1 MIRHLRM
8 SSVLAIGLCL
18 ILVQTAF
25 SQHSAAVGDTV
36 VCRLYM
42 DSTTAYSHRYDAND
56 SLRYFAN
63 KVLECTEASGQ
74 RNEHMDALTVV
85 GVTYLRESNYMEAL
99 RYFRQAEDECR
110 EVEDSLNLAK
120 VYINIGSCYQSMDSS
135 AKAMEILMS
144 SAAILEHYNDSSH
157 LLYVYTNIGALLG
170 TIGRLDEQ
178 LEFSKKA
185 FDMAG
190 GKLNSRIALG
200 LGSNLSINLLKHN
213 MIDSS
218 EALALR
224 VLAESRRI
232 NYSKSLTQILNHLAN
247 ISVRKEEYERAL
259 TYTDEVLTYEG
270 SFTHNHTFGDAYNYR
285 GAALLRMNRV
295 DEAISSLE
303 RAWEYAGA
311 ENTVISKERVLRNL
325 QKAYA
330 MKGDYRKAY
339 ENLELLKLY
348 ADTLMREDN
357 LRIVNELE
365 TKYRT
370 EKKEQQVRELSQ
382 MNEITTLKLRQRNI
396 WIMVLVVVALLVAG
410 GIYFVSRQRLL
421 KQQQEALENRLLS
434 LRVQLNPHFI
444 FNALTAVQNYMLG
457 GKDLREAVRYL
468 SNFAKVMRAFLEY
481 NQEEKITLDKE
492 LNALE
497 LYVGIQ
503 KLRFNNGFEFDVE
516 MDEELDP
523 EEVLVP
529 PMILQPLIENAIE
542 HGIRNLDNGKITLK
556 YELQDDHLVMRLTD
570 NGIGRKKA
578 GESSPKSEEKTS
590 LATRITKERIALLNR
605 KGEGKY
611 ALEIRDLNEDGTGTE
626 VIFKIPLV
634 LA

>member
-1 MIRHLRM
+1 M
-8 SSVLAIGLCL
+8 AIGLCL
-18 ILVQTAF
+18 IFGQTTFCQRTAPL
-25 SQHSAAVGDTV
+25 ADTV
-36 VCRLYM
+36 VCRMYM

-56 SLRYFAN
+56 SLRYFAT
-63 KVLECTEASGQ
+63 KVLECTKASGQ

-85 GVTYLRESNYMEAL
+85 GVTYLRESNYSEAL
-99 RYFRQAEDECR
+99 RYFRQAEFECQ
-110 EVEDSLNLAK
+110 EMDDSLNLAK

-144 SAAILEHYNDSSH
+144 SAEILEQYNDSSH

-170 TIGRLDEQ
+170 VIGRHDEQ
-178 LEFSKKA
+178 LEFSRKA
-185 FDMAG
+185 FEMAG
-190 GKLNSRIALG
+190 GKLNSRVALG
-200 LGSNLSINLLKHN
+200 LGSNLSINLLKHG
-213 MIDSS
+213 MVDSS

-224 VLAESRRI
+224 VLAESRKI
-232 NYSKSLTQILNHLAN
+232 NYSKTLTQILNHLAN
-247 ISVRKEEYERAL
+247 ISIKKEEFEQAL
-259 TYTDEVLTYEG
+259 IYTDEVLTYEG

-285 GAALLRMNRV
+285 GAALLQLNRV
-295 DEAISSLE
+295 AEAIRSLE
-303 RAWEYAGA
+303 KAWEYAGA

-325 QKAYA
+325 PKAYA
-330 MKGDYRKAY
+330 MNGDYKKAY
-339 ENLELLKLY
+339 ENMELLKLY
-348 ADTLMREDN
+348 ADTLMREEN

-370 EKKEQQVRELSQ
+370 EKKEQQVRDLRQ

-396 WIMVLVVVALLVAG
+396 WIGVLAVVALLVAG
-410 GIYFVSRQRLL
+410 SIYFVSRQRLL
-421 KQQQEALENRLLS
+421 KQQQETLENRLLS

-444 FNALTAVQNYMLG
+444 FNALTAVQNYMLS

-481 NQEEKITLDKE
+481 NQEERITLDKE

-503 KLRFNNGFEFDVE
+503 KLRFNNGFEFNVE
-516 MDEELDP
+516 VDEEIDP
-523 EEVLVP
+523 EEVQVP

-556 YELQDDHLVMRLTD
+556 YELQDNSLLMRLTD
-570 NGIGRKKA
+570 NGIGRTNA
-578 GESSPKSEEKTS
+578 GESGPKSQEKTS
-590 LATRITKERIALLNR
+590 LATRITTERIGLLNR

-611 ALEIRDLNEDGTGTE
+611 SLEIRDLNEDGTGTE
-626 VIFKIPLV
+626 VIFKIPYV

>member
-1 MIRHLRM
+1 M

>member
-1 MIRHLRM
+1 M

-74 RNEHMDALTVV
+74 WNEHMDALTVV
-85 GVTYLRESNYMEAL
+85 GVTYLRESNYTEAL
-99 RYFRQAEDECR
+99 KYFKQAEDECR
-110 EVEDSLNLAK
+110 LISDSLNLAK

-144 SAAILEHYNDSSH
+144 SAAILEHYNDSAH

-170 TIGRLDEQ
+170 TIGRHDEQ

-224 VLAESRRI
+224 VLAESRKI
-232 NYSKSLTQILNHLAN
+232 NYSKTLTQILNHLAN
-247 ISVRKEEYERAL
+247 ISLKKEEYERAL
-259 TYTDEVLTYEG
+259 KYTDEVLTYEG
-270 SFTHNHTFGDAYNYR
+270 SFTHNHTFTDAYNYQ
-285 GAALLRMNRV
+285 GAALLRLNRV
-295 DEAISSLE
+295 DEAINSLE
-303 RAWEYAGA
+303 KAWEYAGA

-330 MKGDYRKAY
+330 MHGDYKKAY
-339 ENLELLKLY
+339 ENMELLKLY
-348 ADTLMREDN
+348 TDTLLREDN
-357 LRIVNELE
+357 VRIVNELE
-365 TKYRT
+365 TKYQT

-382 MNEITTLKLRQRNI
+382 QNEINELKLRQRNI
-396 WIMVLVVVALLVAG
+396 WIIVLVVVALLVAG
-410 GIYFVSRQRLL
+410 SIYFVSRQRLL

-605 KGEGKY
+605 KAEGKY
-611 ALEIRDLNEDGTGTE
+611 SLEIRDLNEDGTGTE
-626 VIFKIPLV
+626 VIFKIPFV